1 MRIFKKVVICATIVV
16 VLLPFMGINSLRAEG
31 ETVNYVFTGLAIPE
45 GQGEVFSVDAGTIN
59 LFRQNPAVINVFVA
73 ALAEKY
79 NTGTAVIDQA
89 AEVAYLNGVINGTQL
104 PGNHIPVY
112 MPVVPVIRTEE
123 APLPAPAE
131 TPQVVVAGNMEIN
144 NGNYIDI
151 NITTQTLTLFQNGVG
166 TYAVPVVTGN
176 VAAGHNTPEGLFAVQ
191 YKQLDRVLKGEDYE
205 SFVHYWMRFVNNCG
219 IHDANW
225 RSNFG
230 GEIYKRNGSHGCVN
244 VPPELMPAL
253 YAATPEGTPVWV
265 HS

>member
-1 MRIFKKVVICATIVV
+1 MRILRRLLLC
-16 VLLPFMGINSLRAEG
+16 VLMVSLIIPFTGVSSARAEG
-31 ETVNYVFTGLAIPE
+31 EVVNYVFTGLEVPE
-45 GQGEVFSVDAGTIN
+45 GQSEIFPIDAGTID
-59 LFRQNPAVINVFVA
+59 LFRQNPAIINIFVA
-73 ALAEKY
+73 ALAERY

-89 AEVAYLNGVINGTQL
+89 AEVAYLTGVTNGTAL
-104 PGNHIPVY
+104 PGNHIPTY
-112 MPVVPVIRTEE
+112 KAVVPIIRTDE
-123 APLPAPAE
+123 APAPEELQAA
-131 TPQVVVAGNMEIN
+131 VVTGNMDIN

-151 NITTQTLTLFQNGVG
+151 NITTQTLTLFQNGLG
-166 TYAVPVVTGN
+166 TFSAPVVTGN

-219 IHDANW
+219 IHDASW

-244 VPPELMPAL
+244 VPPALMPAL

>member
-1 MRIFKKVVICATIVV
+1 MRTLKKVLLCMLLAFI
-16 VLLPFMGINSLRAEG
+16 LLPFAGLSSLRAEG

-45 GQGEVFSVDAGTIN
+45 GQSEIFSIDAGTID
-59 LFRQNPAVINVFVA
+59 LFRQNPAIINVFVS

-79 NTGTAVIDQA
+79 NTGTAVIDQNT
-89 AEVAYLNGVINGTQL
+89 EVAYLTGVINGTML
-104 PGNHIPVY
+104 PGNHIPTY
-112 MPVVPVIRTEE
+112 MPVVPVIRAEE
-123 APLPAPAE
+123 APVSQEMPVI
-131 TPQVVVAGNMEIN
+131 VVTGNMGVN

-151 NITTQTLTLFQNGVG
+151 NISNQTLTLFQNGVA
-166 TYAVPVVTGN
+166 TYTVPVVTGN

-253 YAATPEGTPVWV
+253 YEATPEGTPVWV